1 MKRFATSIAALA
13 LVATPVL
20 ADNQTTTQLQDLSSE
35 VGQEGPLSPE
45 AATYGVATL
54 IGSDVFTTNQ
64 GAGNLSLD
72 GLDRNA
78 LVKIGDVEDVWLTN
92 AGSIQGVVVDPADE
106 GDTSYMFFPA
116 EKITI
121 VDDVDGPRYMIGMT
135 ADEMAEIERIEN
147 PGQFG
152 Q

>member
-1 MKRFATSIAALA
+1 MKRFTTTVAALA
-13 LVATPVL
+13 LFATPVL
-20 ADNQTTTQLQDLSSE
+20 ADNTATTQLEQLGSE
-35 VGQEGPLSPE
+35 VGQDGPLSPD

-64 GAGNLSLD
+64 GAGNLSVE

-78 LVKIGDVEDVWLTN
+78 FVKIGDVEDVWMTN
-92 AGSIQGVVVDPADE
+92 AGTIQGVVVDPVDE
-106 GDTSYMFFPA
+106 SDESFMYFPVSD
-116 EKITI
+116 ITI